1 MAFGGHLNVE
11 DKGNEVFRKGS
22 QIPDYCMVKKEQIFK
37 KYIYIF
43 FLYGQINSNQ
53 KKIYILYMVR

>member
-22 QIPDYCMVKKEQIFK
+22 QIPDYCMVKEQIFK
-37 KYIYIF
+37 KKIYIYIYI
-43 FLYGQINSNQ
+43 LYGQINSRIFDF
-53 KKIYILYMVR
+53 KK

>member
-43 FLYGQINSNQ
+43 FFIWLD
-53 KKIYILYMVR
+53 KF